1 MIRPTSFHL
10 KTIII
15 IIAHSPGHFLSFRH
29 LLVLSRWW
37 RKDGSGSSSITPKVS
52 ALFLS
57 LFLWQE
63 GNGKQDAHRTF
74 AIILCLRLD
83 CTLALENPFLSLFFF
98 ISSALLEP
106 AQEHP
111 KAALDFY
118 RTKMVTAS
126 RHYKT
131 GVCTTYDEHVRIVFF
146 ELTT

>member
-1 MIRPTSFHL
+1 MEV
-10 KTIII
+10 
-15 IIAHSPGHFLSFRH
+15 A
-29 LLVLSRWW
+29 
-37 RKDGSGSSSITPKVS
+37 
-52 ALFLS
+52 
-57 LFLWQE
+57 E

-98 ISSALLEP
+98 FSALLEP

-118 RTKMVTAS
+118 RTKTVTAP

-131 GVCTTYDEHVRIVFF
+131 GVCTTYGAYVRIVFF
-146 ELTT
+146 ELTAWWTGWLAS